1 MAQPGVQVGQ
11 RILSPSPAV
20 PAGAKR
26 RILVGYGID
35 VDAVSGHIN
44 TTNGSQPDLAGISR
58 GVFGATTGVYRLLNL
73 WERKGIKCSW

>member
-1 MAQPGVQVGQ
+1 MAQPSVQVGQ

-20 PAGAKR
+20 LAGAKG

-44 TTNGSQPDLAGISR
+44 TTDGSQPDLASVSR
-58 GVFGATTGVYRLLNL
+58 GVFGATTGVYRLLKL
-73 WERKGIKCSW
+73 WERNGIECS